1 MVEGAKLVGEA
12 LDAGAP
18 VESAYVAPSAPEGI
32 VERLHDRGVRVHA
45 LADGV
50 MERVADTVT
59 PQPVAA
65 VVGYLDVGTEKL
77 REATMVVVCV
87 DVRDPGNAGTVLRSS
102 EAAGAD
108 GVIFCEGSVD
118 VYNPKTVR
126 ASAGSLFHVPFVTGG
141 DPVKVLEESAD
152 WGLRRLGTDVHG
164 GTDYASV
171 DLTARVAFVLG
182 NEAHGLPTA
191 VVDVLDQQVTI
202 PMAGRT
208 ESLNVG
214 MAAAVLCFEAARQ
227 RRERTS

>member
-1 MVEGAKLVGEA
+1 MFAGPGAPEDVVQRA
-12 LDAGAP
+12 HDAG
-18 VESAYVAPSAPEGI
+18 I
-32 VERLHDRGVRVHA
+32 RVHL
-45 LADGV
+45 LAPGV
-50 MERVADTVT
+50 MERTADTVT

-65 VVGYLDVGTEKL
+65 VVGYLDVKL
-77 REATMVVVCV
+77 DALRDATMVVVCV
-87 DVRDPGNAGTVLRSS
+87 DVRDPGNAGTVLRSA

-141 DPVKVLEESAD
+141 DPVKVLDESAG
-152 WGLRRLGTDVHG
+152 WGLSRVGTIARG
-164 GTDYASV
+164 GADYASA
-171 DLTARVAFVLG
+171 DLTGPVAFVLG
-182 NEAHGLPTA
+182 NEAHGLPD
-191 VVDVLDQQVTI
+191 DVAPHLDSMVTI

-227 RRERTS
+227 RRGGTE